1 MLSKRPWLIFSH
13 LPTWS
18 VQQRP
23 HKCFM
28 RVWRSR
34 QSLSASGSKKITW
47 IKCQRMFEVLDEFGR
62 QTKAGRTHP
71 WWAGIRTTPETGMG
85 VLGMLHLLNPNQCL
99 LFLNTFYIL
108 IILHFIFWITFF
120 FNLCIIQG
128 TGFIATNNTGKIPA
142 LRGLITN
149 TAFSKSQLRFRY
161 ILVLASSVSLCTQQ
175 VLNHK
180 SSLVN
185 WLTVFP
191 KPCLPPASDSTYNL
205 TISFHL
211 WSWVM
216 AGKAVWVPHSG
227 QGQKT

>member
-1 MLSKRPWLIFSH
+1 MNLVDKQKQGGHIH
-13 LPTWS
+13 GE
-18 VQQRP
+18 QE
-23 HKCFM
+23 
-28 RVWRSR
+28 
-34 QSLSASGSKKITW
+34 SGRLQKQGWMYWACSIYWT
-47 IKCQRMFEVLDEFGR
+47 
-62 QTKAGRTHP
+62 QT
-71 WWAGIRTTPETGMG
+71 
-85 VLGMLHLLNPNQCL
+85 NCL

-108 IILHFIFWITFF
+108 IVLHFIFWITFF